1 MITPRVSRLFA
12 FAASRKSLELR
23 GVRALR
29 PLLCSSSIDLSH
41 TIGVMLFRSL
51 FLVAC
56 FTVRIVAG
64 AQEIQVVN
72 AGIPGEN
79 SAEVKARFHNA
90 LKASHPSFVIIC
102 VGMNDAVNDRKFLP
116 IAASIRNIDWMRNNA
131 RVAGAVPVLVTVH
144 HVDASRVLLRHDP
157 KVYGAVGPNER
168 IDELDAALERLATT
182 HRIRLVDLR
191 AVFDHAGGATPA
203 LSPDGVHFNEAG
215 YRLLADAVRA
225 ALPSHFSAATTVL
238 CIGDSLTF
246 GIGVRPVG
254 ASERRTENYLYPT
267 YPAQLAEGISGAA
280 LK

>member
-90 LKASHPSFVIIC
+90 LKASHPSFVIIY

-116 IAASIRNIDWMRNNA
+116 IAAS
-131 RVAGAVPVLVTVH
+131 
-144 HVDASRVLLRHDP
+144 
-157 KVYGAVGPNER
+157 
-168 IDELDAALERLATT
+168 
-182 HRIRLVDLR
+182 
-191 AVFDHAGGATPA
+191 
-203 LSPDGVHFNEAG
+203 
-215 YRLLADAVRA
+215 
-225 ALPSHFSAATTVL
+225 TVL